1 MLILVFEFTLNKGV
15 GDRYFELAGMMREEI
30 QNQPGFISIERF
42 RHLDDDQRVVS
53 ISTWESEDAIK
64 EWKANLKH
72 RMAQKEG
79 KKSIFKSYR
88 LRVANVIR
96 DYGMAEKTSE

>member
-1 MLILVFEFTLNKGV
+1 MLIVVFEFTLNEGV
-15 GDRYFELAGMMREEI
+15 NDRYFELAGMMREEI

-42 RHLDDDQRVVS
+42 RHIEDDQRVVS
-53 ISTWESEDAIK
+53 ISTWQDEDAIK
-64 EWKANLKH
+64 QWRENLKH

-79 KKSIFKSYR
+79 KASIFKSYR

-96 DYGMAEKTSE
+96 DYGMDAKAP

>member
-1 MLILVFEFTLNKGV
+1 MLIVVFEFTLNKGV
-15 GDRYFELAGMMREEI
+15 GDRYFELVGMMREEI

-42 RHLDDDQRVVS
+42 RHLDDEDRVVS

-79 KKSIFKSYR
+79 KKLIFKSYR

-96 DYGMAEKTSE
+96 DYGMAEKTS

>member
-1 MLILVFEFTLNKGV
+1 MLIVVFEFTLNKGV

-42 RHLDDDQRVVS
+42 RHLDDEDRVVS

-79 KKSIFKSYR
+79 KKLIFKSYR

-96 DYGMAEKTSE
+96 DYGMAEKTS

>member
-1 MLILVFEFTLNKGV
+1 MLNKGV

-42 RHLDDDQRVVS
+42 RHLDDEDRVVS

-79 KKSIFKSYR
+79 KKLIFKSYR

>member
-1 MLILVFEFTLNKGV
+1 MLIVVFEFTLNKGV
-15 GDRYFELAGMMREEI
+15 GDRYLELAGMMREEI

-42 RHLDDDQRVVS
+42 RHLDDEDRVVS

-79 KKSIFKSYR
+79 KKLIFKSYR

-96 DYGMAEKTSE
+96 DYGMTEKTS

>member
-1 MLILVFEFTLNKGV
+1 MLIVVFEFTLNKGV

-42 RHLDDDQRVVS
+42 RHLDDEDRVVS

-79 KKSIFKSYR
+79 KKLIFKSYR

-96 DYGMAEKTSE
+96 DYGMTEKTS

>member
-1 MLILVFEFTLNKGV
+1 MLIVVFEFTLNKGV
-15 GDRYFELAGMMREEI
+15 GDRYFELVGMMREEI

-42 RHLDDDQRVVS
+42 RHLDDEDRVVS

-79 KKSIFKSYR
+79 KKLIFKSYR

-96 DYGMAEKTSE
+96 DYGMTEKTS

>member
-1 MLILVFEFTLNKGV
+1 MLIVVFEFTLNEGV
-15 GDRYFELAGMMREEI
+15 GDRYFVVAGMMREEI

-42 RHLDDDQRVVS
+42 RHLDDEQRVVS

-79 KKSIFKSYR
+79 QKTIFKSYR

-96 DYGMAEKTSE
+96 DYGMAEKTS

>member
-1 MLILVFEFTLNKGV
+1 MLIVVFEFTLNKGV

-42 RHLDDDQRVVS
+42 RHFDDDQRVVS

-72 RMAQKEG
+72 RTAQKEG